1 MTRRTDIFRTGC
13 CLVAALAGVA
23 GAQSSGVQGLGV
35 LPSQLFSIPA
45 TASSVGGGGSVLLGT
60 GVAAS
65 GIQTA
70 SIRTGGVLTG
80 IVPLP
85 GANSTIAASVSEHGR
100 VIVGFCLGGGIPR
113 AFRRV
118 DGMMMDLGL
127 PPVANASFPRPAG
140 VSADGSVVAG
150 IVATGQGGLQ
160 TLGWRWTSQGFAIVN
175 LLPGGTS
182 NYVRGLSG
190 DGATLVGEADSFGQ
204 WLAITWDATSGTR
217 VLPSPD
223 TLACVA
229 RGVNGDGSVIVG
241 TSGPVEATRGVAWVD
256 RGLRVL
262 PRLAPADATWQAT
275 SVAANADVIGGES
288 GGRACIWSL
297 GYGRVMAV
305 EDLLA
310 VRGEDLSK
318 WRLTS
323 VTSVSADG
331 TVLAGA
337 GERVLP
343 DGSRRSDVWM
353 VAVSSICL
361 TDWNSD
367 GGIDGADVTAFFDAW
382 EQGKADINL
391 DGGTDGADI
400 DEFFARWERG
410 DC

>member
-1 MTRRTDIFRTGC
+1 MTTHTNMVRLGC
-13 CLVAALAGVA
+13 CLVAAMAGMA
-23 GAQSSGVQGLGV
+23 CAQLSGVQGLGT

-45 TASSVGGGGSVLLGT
+45 TASSVGGGGSILLGT
-60 GVAAS
+60 GVASS

-70 SIRTGGVLTG
+70 VVRTAGTLTG

-85 GANSTIAASVSEHGR
+85 GANSTVAASVSGDGR
-100 VIVGFCLGGGIPR
+100 VIVGFCLGGGAPR

-118 DGMMMDLGL
+118 DGEMFDLGL
-127 PPVANASFPRPAG
+127 PPILNASFPRPAA

-150 IVATGQGGLQ
+150 IVATGSGGLQ
-160 TLGWRWTSQGFAIVN
+160 TRGWRWTAQGYVLID

-182 NYVRGLSG
+182 NYVRGLSA
-190 DGATLVGEADSFGQ
+190 DGTTLVGEGDRFGQ
-204 WLAITWDATSGTR
+204 WVAMTWDASSGTR
-217 VLPSPD
+217 ALPSPD
-223 TLACVA
+223 PAACVA
-229 RGVNGDGSVIVG
+229 RGVSGDGSVVVG
-241 TSGPVEATRGVAWVD
+241 TTGPVEATRAVAWVN
-256 RGLRVL
+256 RAVMVL
-262 PRLAPADATWQAT
+262 PRLQPTDATWQAL
-275 SVAANADVIGGES
+275 SVAASADVIGGES
-288 GGRACIWSL
+288 GGRACIWSI

-310 VRGEDLSK
+310 TRGEDLSR

-331 TVLAGA
+331 TVLAGG

-353 VAVSSICL
+353 ATVSSVCL

-367 GGIDGADVTAFFDAW
+367 GGIDASDVTAFFDSW
-382 EQGKADINL
+382 EQGRADINL
-391 DGGTDGADI
+391 DGGTDAADI